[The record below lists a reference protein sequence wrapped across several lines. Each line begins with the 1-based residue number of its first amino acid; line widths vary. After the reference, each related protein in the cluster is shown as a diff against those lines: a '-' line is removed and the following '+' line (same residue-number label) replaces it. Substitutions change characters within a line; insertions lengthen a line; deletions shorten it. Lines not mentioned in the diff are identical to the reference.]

1 MISLIFNMKKYG
13 PIITLAGFSLILISL
28 LIAISSVPSNI
39 SQDETFLVSSLFEGM
54 FDDVSETFQIMPGD
68 LIYTSYT
75 TSLSDIPLLWGIQI
89 IDYQYGDML
98 YIQISNIFGDSYG
111 EFIQND
117 SILFTTTLIDQSD
130 TLNFQIENTGT
141 GIIDVVVMFS
151 EDPENS
157 DAFSNPNSPVMD
169 MILPLMISGFLIILG
184 IILLPIGIILTILDL
199 KNKLD
204 NKRNY

>member
-13 PIITLAGFSLILISL
+13 PIITLAGFSLILSSF
-28 LIAISSVPSNI
+28 LIAISSVPSDI

-68 LIYTSYT
+68 IIYTSYT

-89 IDYQYGDML
+89 INYQYGDML

>member
-1 MISLIFNMKKYG
+1 MKKYG
-13 PIITLAGFSLILISL
+13 PTIAFVGFSLILISL
-28 LIAISSVPSNI
+28 LIAISSVPSDI
-39 SQDETFLVSSLFEGM
+39 SEDETFLVSSLFEGM

-68 LIYTSYT
+68 VIYTSYT
-75 TSLSDIPLLWGIQI
+75 TSLSDVPLLWGIQI

-117 SILFTTTLIDQSD
+117 SVLFTTTLIDQSD
-130 TLNFQIENTGT
+130 TLNFQIKNTGT
-141 GIIDVVVMFS
+141 RIIDTMVMFS

-157 DAFSNPNSPVMD
+157 DAFSNPNSPMMD
-169 MILPLMISGFLIILG
+169 MLLPLIISGFLIILG
-184 IILLPIGIILTILDL
+184 IIILLIGIIVTILDL

>member
-1 MISLIFNMKKYG
+1 MKKYG
-13 PIITLAGFSLILISL
+13 LIITLVGFSLILISL

-68 LIYTSYT
+68 IIYTSYT
-75 TSLSDIPLLWGIQI
+75 TSLSNIPLLWGIQI

-98 YIQISNIFGDSYG
+98 YVQISNIFGDSYG

-117 SILFTTTLIDQSD
+117 SILFTTTIIDQSD

-141 GIIDVVVMFS
+141 DIIDVVVMFS

-169 MILPLMISGFLIILG
+169 MILPLIISGFLVILG
-184 IILLPIGIILTILDL
+184 ITFLLIGIILILLDL

>member
-68 LIYTSYT
+68 IIYTSYT

-169 MILPLMISGFLIILG
+169 MILPLIISGFLVILG
-184 IILLPIGIILTILDL
+184 ITLLLIGIILTLLDL

-204 NKRNY
+204 NNRNY

>member
-1 MISLIFNMKKYG
+1 MKKYG
-13 PIITLAGFSLILISL
+13 PIIALVGFGLILISL

-39 SQDETFLVSSLFEGM
+39 SEDETFLVSSLFEGM

-68 LIYTSYT
+68 VIYTSYT
-75 TSLSDIPLLWGIQI
+75 TSLSDVPLLWGIQI

-117 SILFTTTLIDQSD
+117 SVLFTTTIIDQSD

-141 GIIDVVVMFS
+141 RIIDTVVMFS
-151 EDPENS
+151 EDPKNS
-157 DAFSNPNSPVMD
+157 DAFSNPNSPMMD
-169 MILPLMISGFLIILG
+169 MLLPLIISGFLIILG
-184 IILLPIGIILTILDL
+184 IIILLIGIIVTILDL

>member
-1 MISLIFNMKKYG
+1 MKKYG
-13 PIITLAGFSLILISL
+13 PIIALAGFSLILISL
-28 LIAISSVPSNI
+28 LIAISSVPSDI
-39 SQDETFLVSSLFEGM
+39 SEDETFLVSSLFEGM

-68 LIYTSYT
+68 VIYTSYT
-75 TSLSDIPLLWGIQI
+75 TSLSDVPLLWGIQI

-117 SILFTTTLIDQSD
+117 SVLFTTTLIDQSD

-141 GIIDVVVMFS
+141 RIIDTVVMFS

-157 DAFSNPNSPVMD
+157 DAFSNPDSPIVD
-169 MILPLMISGFLIILG
+169 MLLPLIISGFLIILG
-184 IILLPIGIILTILDL
+184 ILILLIGIILTILDL

-204 NKRNY
+204 NNRNY